1 MAGIF
6 EEDAVIPGDLVRQ
19 IGEERDV
26 EWAETAVLAWRLDPG
41 QVRELRIDG
50 HAHHFRVDGAEFVG
64 PVTGKGNE
72 WRVGK
77 NK

>member
-26 EWAETAVLAWRLDPG
+26 ERAETAVLSRRLDPS
-41 QVRELRIDG
+41 QVRELGING
-50 HAHHFRVDGAEFVG
+50 HAHHFRVNGAEFVG
-64 PVTGKGNE
+64 PVTGKE
-72 WRVGK
+72 CRVG
-77 NK
+77 